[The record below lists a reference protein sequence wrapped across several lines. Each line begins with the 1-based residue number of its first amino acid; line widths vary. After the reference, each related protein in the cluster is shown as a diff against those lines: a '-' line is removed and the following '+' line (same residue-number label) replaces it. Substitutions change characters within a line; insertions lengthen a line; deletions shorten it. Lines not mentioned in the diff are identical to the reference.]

1 MSSGKVKEIIFLGTG
16 SSSTAPD
23 IVCLTEPEIKCTT
36 CLSTLKPEGAINIR
50 KNTCLLIR
58 FHHGDG
64 GIRNIIIDCG
74 KTFYESAIKFWPIFK
89 LRRIDAVVLTHPH
102 ADAIN
107 GLDDLRSWT
116 LNKAI
121 QEYIPIYLTENTLEN
136 IKSSFPYLVDKKKS
150 SGGGDLPSFQW
161 NIIDSHTNFTVEG
174 LEFTPLQEDTFIKLH
189 GSELI
194 VLDSLNRI
202 IGKPHKSHFSIYEAV
217 DVVRKLNPIPKKA
230 FIVGLSHSIEY
241 YDLVREMKELQ
252 EKEPDLYV
260 RPAHDGLN
268 IKIEELSA

>member
-1 MSSGKVKEIIFLGTG
+1 MRDRKSKLSFSGAHSMSHTDNSMSSGKVKEIIFLGTG
-16 SSSTAPD
+16 SSSTAPA
-23 IVCLTEPEIKCTT
+23 IVCLTEPEINCTT

-50 KNTCLLIR
+50 KNTSLLIR

-64 GIRNIIIDCG
+64 GI
-74 KTFYESAIKFWPIFK
+74 
-89 LRRIDAVVLTHPH
+89 RIDAVVLTHPH

-121 QEYIPIYLTENTLEN
+121 QEYIPIYLTENTFEN

-150 SGGGDLPSFQW
+150 TGGGDLPSFQW

-174 LEFTPLQEDTFIKLH
+174 LEFTPLQ
-189 GSELI
+189 
-194 VLDSLNRI
+194 V
-202 IGKPHKSHFSIYEAV
+202 YEAV

-230 FIVGLSHSIEY
+230 FIVGLSHTIEY